1 MIINNENL
9 DIKQI
14 AESGQCFRM
23 NALEDNKYRTVA
35 YGRYIELTQID
46 ETTVDFSC
54 TEEEFNE
61 IWKDYFDLSYDYKR
75 IVDRLLS
82 GKDEFL
88 KKSADFGKGIRIL
101 RQEPFEALIS
111 FIISQNKNIPAI
123 KTCIEGICR
132 EYGEPVKTPQGIM
145 NEYYTFPTPEALAF
159 ANREDLR
166 KLKTGYRDEYIIQA
180 ARAVYEGELDLQALV
195 ESSHEVAVEAFMRLK
210 GVGMKVA
217 NCVSLFGLHHI
228 EAFPVDVWIKKI
240 LDDVYDGKFDLNL
253 YSGYAGIVQ
262 QYMFYYIRSAQLIG

>member
-1 MIINNENL
+1 MLIIHKENL

-23 NALEDNKYRTVA
+23 NSINDNKYSNVA
-35 YGRYIELTQID
+35 YGKYIELTQID
-46 ETTVDFSC
+46 ENTVDFSC
-54 TEEEFNE
+54 TEEEYND

-75 IVDRLLS
+75 IVDSLLS
-82 GKDEFL
+82 GKDDFL
-88 KKSADFGKGIRIL
+88 KKSAEFGSGIRIL
-101 RQEPFEALIS
+101 QQEPFEALIS

-132 EYGEPVKTPQGIM
+132 EYGEPIRTPHGVK
-145 NEYYTFPTPEALAF
+145 NEYYSFPTPEALAL
-159 ANREDLR
+159 ANKEDLR
-166 KLKTGYRDEYIIQA
+166 KLKTGYRDEYIIA
-180 ARAVYEGELDLQALV
+180 AAKAVCAGELDLDALI
-195 ESSHEVAVEAFMRLK
+195 ESTHEVAVEVLMMLK

-240 LDDVYDGKFDLNL
+240 LDDVYDGSFDLTL
-253 YSGYAGIVQ
+253 YDGYAGIVQ
-262 QYMFYYIRSAQLIG
+262 QYMFYYIRSGQ

>member
-1 MIINNENL
+1 MIIHKENL

-23 NALEDNKYRTVA
+23 NAIGDNKYSNVA

-46 ETTVDFSC
+46 ESTVEFSC

-75 IVDRLLS
+75 IVDSLLS
-82 GKDEFL
+82 GRDDFL
-88 KKSADFGKGIRIL
+88 KKSAEYGKGIRIL
-101 RQEPFEALIS
+101 QQEPFEALIS

-132 EYGEPVKTPQGIM
+132 EYGDAIETAEGVIK
-145 NEYYTFPTPEALAF
+145 EYYSFPSPKALAL
-159 ANREDLR
+159 ANKDDLR
-166 KLKTGYRDEYIIQA
+166 KLKTGYRDEYIIRA
-180 ARAVYEGELDLQALV
+180 ARAVYEGELDLKSLIKG
-195 ESSHEVAVEAFMRLK
+195 SHEVAVEVLMGLK

-240 LDDVYDGKFDLNL
+240 LDDVYDGKFD
-253 YSGYAGIVQ
+253 
-262 QYMFYYIRSAQLIG
+262 

>member
-1 MIINNENL
+1 MLIIQKENL

-23 NALEDNKYRTVA
+23 NEIEGNKYCTVA

-46 ETTVDFSC
+46 ETTVNFGCKED
-54 TEEEFNE
+54 EFNV

-82 GKDEFL
+82 GEDEFL
-88 KKSADFGKGIRIL
+88 KESAEFGKGIRIL

-123 KTCIEGICR
+123 KTCIEGICK
-132 EYGEPVKTPQGIM
+132 EYGEQVITPQGVVK
-145 NEYYTFPTPEALAF
+145 EYYTFPTPKALAN
-159 ANREDLR
+159 ANKDDLR
-166 KLKTGYRDEYIIQA
+166 KLKTGYRDEYIIGA
-180 ARAVYEGELDLQALV
+180 ARAVYEGELDLEALI
-195 ESSHEVAVEAFMRLK
+195 ESSHEVAVEVLMGLK

-240 LDDVYDGKFDLNL
+240 LDDVYNGKFDLNL
-253 YSGYAGIVQ
+253 YDGYAGIVQ
-262 QYMFYYIRSAQLIG
+262 QYMFYYIRSAH